1 MVTVEKFMRYGCK
14 NVPDYMLSGSRGDF
28 TGVGDIHLFYSADEV
43 LYGALPE
50 FKAACERANVPYTV
64 TARPGMTHCYCMLP
78 YFKEA
83 KEDFAMIV
91 EQFKK

>member
-1 MVTVEKFMRYGCK
+1 M
-14 NVPDYMLSGSRGDF
+14 
-28 TGVGDIHLFYSADEV
+28 

-91 EQFKK
+91 EQLKK

>member
-1 MVTVEKFMRYGCK
+1 MKILSMRLTSLCK
-14 NVPDYMLSGSRGDF
+14 QIYVN
-28 TGVGDIHLFYSADEV
+28 T
-43 LYGALPE
+43 
-50 FKAACERANVPYTV
+50 NVPYTV